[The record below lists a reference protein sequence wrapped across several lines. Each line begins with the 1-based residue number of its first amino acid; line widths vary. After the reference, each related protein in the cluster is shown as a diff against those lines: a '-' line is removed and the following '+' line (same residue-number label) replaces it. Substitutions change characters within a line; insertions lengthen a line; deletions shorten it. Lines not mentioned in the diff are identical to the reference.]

1 MSRNQLPTTARR
13 PRSPA
18 IPENDAIYQ
27 SIPITP
33 PLAINR
39 GRVRTASQGSTSSPP
54 SQAFARPARSD
65 KRPRQTPPIS
75 FPQIQQ
81 PQSFALPSHSGEE
94 YFPSATNGHPRGGR
108 DSPSARSDGRPPRPP
123 RNRSDTIG
131 SRGTDVSDPYGGMD
145 NNGLQEPG
153 ESQSPKALASVIQ
166 AFQKAGQT
174 RRKNMLGSDG
184 ITSDR
189 ERERRIDKERR
200 DRLKEKNRQATRRGT
215 GGIDGRYFLVILI
228 ACSGISID

>member
-1 MSRNQLPTTARR
+1 
-13 PRSPA
+13 
-18 IPENDAIYQ
+18 
-27 SIPITP
+27 
-33 PLAINR
+33 
-39 GRVRTASQGSTSSPP
+39 
-54 SQAFARPARSD
+54 
-65 KRPRQTPPIS
+65 
-75 FPQIQQ
+75 
-81 PQSFALPSHSGEE
+81 
-94 YFPSATNGHPRGGR
+94 
-108 DSPSARSDGRPPRPP
+108 
-123 RNRSDTIG
+123 
-131 SRGTDVSDPYGGMD
+131 MD